1 MNKNKKIDL
10 SAGLVCPIP
19 ISEYDKVLLA
29 HGGGGTLSQQL
40 IQKMFFT
47 HFSNEHLQEEHDGA
61 VFDVKGSRLAFST
74 DSYVVKPIFFPGGDI
89 GDLAVNGTVNDIAVC
104 GAMPLYISLGF
115 IIEEGFPMMDLW
127 RIVQSIKK
135 AADTAGIKIVTGD
148 TKVVDHGKGDKI
160 FINTSGVG
168 SILDDVDISYRRVRK
183 GDKIILSG
191 KIAEHGIAI
200 LSAREEFDFET
211 SVKSDTAPLNEMI
224 LMILESYPNIHIMR
238 DPTRGGV
245 SSALNEIASKTGLG
259 LFIEEDKIQ
268 IREDIRGI
276 CEMLGLDPLY
286 IANEGKVLFIVPA
299 TDAEPILKLL
309 KRHVLGRDAEIIGEV
324 VPENPGRLIMRT
336 SIGSHRVVDMLS
348 GEQLP
353 RIC

>member
-1 MNKNKKIDL
+1 MTKNNKIDI

-19 ISEYDKVLLA
+19 LTEYDKVLLA

-40 IQKMFFT
+40 LQKMFFP
-47 HFSNEHLQEEHDGA
+47 HFANEHLQTEHDGA
-61 VFDVKGSRLAFST
+61 VFDINSNRLAFST
-74 DSYVVKPIFFPGGDI
+74 DSYVVNPIFFPGGDI

-104 GAMPLYISLGF
+104 GATPLYISLGF

-135 AADTAGIKIVTGD
+135 AADTAGVKIVTGD
-148 TKVVDHGKGDKI
+148 TKVVDRGKGDKI
-160 FINTSGVG
+160 FINSSGVG
-168 SILDDVDISYRRVRK
+168 TILDKVDISYQRVQK

-211 SVKSDTAPLNEMI
+211 SVKSDTASLNEMI
-224 LMILESYPNIHIMR
+224 VMILESYPNVHIMR

-259 LFIEEDKIQ
+259 FFIDEEKIL
-268 IREDIRGI
+268 IRDDIRGI
-276 CEMLGLDPLY
+276 CEMLGFDPLY

-299 TDAEPILKLL
+299 SEAEAILKLL
-309 KRHVLGRDAEIIGEV
+309 KSHTLGRDAAIIGEV
-324 VPENPGRLIMRT
+324 VADNPGRLIMRT
-336 SIGSHRVVDMLS
+336 TIGSHRVVDMLS